1 MKKNF
6 LQPNRKLM
14 VMLTMVVIV
23 VVGVAGTTAPEHPT
37 VYKNLKILPQDISRE
52 AMHDI
57 MDVQFGDALGVHC
70 DYCHAKEAGADH
82 PDFASDANPKKDIAR
97 DMMRMVLKMNQ
108 ENFMVQK
115 PMIGDSLMVV
125 TCYTCHHGS
134 AMPDNKSKTPPVHDF
149 GPPGRPGQQGPP
161 PPPGAPAPPQK
172 N

>member
-1 MKKNF
+1 MRKLM
-6 LQPNRKLM
+6 LQANRKLLVIM
-14 VMLTMVVIV
+14 TIV
-23 VVGVAGTTAPEHPT
+23 VVVIFGTAGTTAPVHSN

-70 DYCHAKEAGADH
+70 DYCHAKEPGADH
-82 PDFASDANPKKDIAR
+82 PDFASDANPKKETAR
-97 DMMRMVLKMNQ
+97 DMMRMVLQMNK
-108 ENFMVQK
+108 ENFQVAK

-134 AMPDNKSKTPPVHDF
+134 AFPDTKSKVPVVHDF
-149 GPPGRPGQQGPP
+149 GPPAGRAGQPGPP
-161 PPPGAPAPPQK
+161 PPPPAAPQK